1 MKDILK
7 IAESLSDEII
17 KLRRELHKFPETGLI
32 LPKTSQFVR
41 NYLKNLNIPY
51 KTYENHSGIV
61 ALVGKKTD
69 GKTIAMRAD
78 MDGLKIK
85 EETNL
90 EFSSENDNMH
100 ACGHDAHTAI
110 LLVVAKMLKAYEN
123 ELNGQIKLLFQ
134 PGEEGP
140 GGALPMVEDGVLEN
154 PKVNNILA
162 LHVGNLAESIAN
174 KGDLKQG
181 DVIVSHSNMF
191 AADDQFYIKIQGK
204 GGHGSTPDV
213 TIDPIAVCIQ
223 VANSIQYIVS
233 REIKPSN
240 PSVITISSIT
250 AGRETY
256 NIIPECAEIRGTIRC
271 LNYET
276 RDFIFSRMTEIV
288 EGISK
293 TMRAIGTIEFLDGY
307 PPLINDKSIVE
318 SFIKSS
324 SELIGDDKI
333 HVIEES
339 IMGGEDAAFF
349 FEKVPGCYFFLN
361 TPYYENGICFPA
373 HNPKFKIDES
383 KLYVGPALLI
393 KTAVDIL
400 NDH

>member
-1 MKDILK
+1 MQNILEICK
-7 IAESLSDEII
+7 SYSDEII
-17 KLRRELHKFPETGLI
+17 KLRRELHKFPETGLM
-32 LPKTSQFVR
+32 LPKTSEFVQY
-41 NYLKNLNIPY
+41 YLNELKITY
-51 KTYENHSGIV
+51 KTYTNHSGIT
-61 ALVGKKTD
+61 ALIGKKTD
-69 GKTIAMRAD
+69 GKTIAIRAD

-85 EETNL
+85 EETDL
-90 EFSSENDNMH
+90 EFSSLNDNMH

-110 LLVVAKMLKAYEN
+110 LLVCAKIFKQHEN
-123 ELNGQIKLLFQ
+123 DLNGQIKLIFQ

-140 GGALPMVEDGVLEN
+140 GGALPMVEDCVLEN
-154 PKVNNILA
+154 PKVDYILA
-162 LHVGNLAESIAN
+162 LHVGHLAQSIA
-174 KGDLKQG
+174 KGTALKSG

-191 AADDQFYIKIQGK
+191 AADDQFYIKIKGK

-213 TIDPIAVCIQ
+213 TVDPIAVSIQ
-223 VANSIQYIVS
+223 VANSLQYIVS

-240 PSVITISSIT
+240 PAVITISSIT

-256 NIIPECAEIRGTIRC
+256 NIIPENAEIRGTIRC

-276 RDFIFSRMTEIV
+276 RDFIFKRMTEIV

-293 TMRAIGTIEFLDGY
+293 TMRAEGSIEFLDGY
-307 PPLINDKSIVE
+307 PPLINDKKIVE

-349 FEKVPGCYFFLN
+349 FERVPGCYFFLN
-361 TPYYENGICFPA
+361 TPYYENGICAPV
-373 HNPKFKIDES
+373 HNSKFKIDES
-383 KLYVGPALLI
+383 DLYVGAALFI
-393 KTAVDIL
+393 KAATDIL